1 MFACCCSDAS
11 PKQDEVALQT
21 FPVAEERDEYLEAD
35 VWVYDDGNAAYFFD
49 APPCELDLRE
59 ERSDSKDAAAGPVAP
74 PSLKVPGL
82 PVKERSQPEV
92 VAQESPEL
100 VPEPVGAEVRP
111 FVATITKPGL
121 NSAVGWHLDVLDI
134 RYLFICRLVN
144 TGNTPVE
151 NYNNSQPA
159 QLQIRNGDYIKAVN
173 GESNN
178 AESMSEAMKK
188 SATLDITIVRP
199 FTFTQTISK
208 NGLSLGLDLKYGP
221 GGASLLVEGVREG
234 VVQKIAADVRGGDR
248 IISVNGVVGTP
259 YVLMQCIQENQHLEL
274 GMSRPSS

>member
-1 MFACCCSDAS
+1 MLASRRGAMQLTSTGELESIGLHTCARIVPFHACH
-11 PKQDEVALQT
+11 
-21 FPVAEERDEYLEAD
+21 D
-35 VWVYDDGNAAYFFD
+35 V
-49 APPCELDLRE
+49 C
-59 ERSDSKDAAAGPVAP
+59 K
-74 PSLKVPGL
+74 
-82 PVKERSQPEV
+82 
-92 VAQESPEL
+92 
-100 VPEPVGAEVRP
+100 
-111 FVATITKPGL
+111 
-121 NSAVGWHLDVLDI
+121 